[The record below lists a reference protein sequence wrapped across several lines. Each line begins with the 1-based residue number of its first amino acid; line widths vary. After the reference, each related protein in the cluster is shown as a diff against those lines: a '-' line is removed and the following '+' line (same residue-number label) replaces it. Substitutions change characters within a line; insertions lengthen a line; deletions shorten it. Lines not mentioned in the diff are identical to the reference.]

1 MTLIKD
7 YKIIGSSSKGN
18 CIIVQKILML
28 DAGVT
33 YKIIFVS
40 HMHKDHLLPSTI
52 KQMTYNH
59 PTLKYLTGSRGVV
72 RKLYENGVKQ
82 NQIIFLKPGKW
93 YDLSLL
99 KVKLVQLYHDV
110 ENCGLKWQINGLK
123 GIYIVDTNNVEGIIA
138 KNYDL
143 YLIENNYQDEIINEH
158 LNQAIEEN
166 DDNKIYY
173 LKRTMATHLSKSK
186 CDSFLIENMG
196 SNSVFDYV
204 HLSKYNNTENG
215 ELE

>member
-1 MTLIKD
+1 
-7 YKIIGSSSKGN
+7 
-18 CIIVQKILML
+18 
-28 DAGVT
+28 
-33 YKIIFVS
+33 
-40 HMHKDHLLPSTI
+40 MHKDHLNPTTI
-52 KQMTYNH
+52 KQMAYNH
-59 PTLKYLTGSRGVV
+59 PTLKYLTGSSVVV

-82 NQIIFLKPGKW
+82 NQIIFIKPGKW

-99 KVKLVQLYHDV
+99 RVKLVQLYHDV

-173 LKRTMATHLSKSK
+173 LKRTMGTHLSKSK